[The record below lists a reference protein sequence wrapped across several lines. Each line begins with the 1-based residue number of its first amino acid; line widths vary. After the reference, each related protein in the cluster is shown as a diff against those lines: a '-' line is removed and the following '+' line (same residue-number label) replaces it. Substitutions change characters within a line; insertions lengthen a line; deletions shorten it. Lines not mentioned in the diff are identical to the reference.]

1 MDAKN
6 IYDAFVEIER
16 LKKLV
21 ERYHK
26 ELKRKD
32 LIITEL
38 KNLIIDNFK
47 EARERENEN
56 KS

>member
-1 MDAKN
+1 MNAKN

-16 LKKLV
+16 LRKLIDM
-21 ERYHK
+21 YHK

-32 LIITEL
+32 TIIENLRKEL
-38 KNLIIDNFK
+38 LKQY
-47 EARERENEN
+47 EN

>member
-6 IYDAFVEIER
+6 IYDAFVEVER
-16 LKKLV
+16 LKQLIEK
-21 ERYHK
+21 YHK

-32 LIITEL
+32 IIIENLRKEL
-38 KNLIIDNFK
+38 LKQY
-47 EARERENEN
+47 EN